1 MRDEEISWVQA
12 YERRMRRFNL
22 EVILVALSVLT
33 ILIPWLF
40 IVEWALF
47 KIAVLSRH
55 LYRRAIDPKDP
66 KSRRSPSRLN
76 SSPPRLGLLTGAAD
90 LESVPIGRLPS
101 PRVVARLGERIRS
114 PRSVTLQ
121 RDESI
126 AVRY

>member
-1 MRDEEISWVQA
+1 MKAHGWIGAPRQILVRDGEISWVQA

-55 LYRRAIDPKDP
+55 L
-66 KSRRSPSRLN
+66 
-76 SSPPRLGLLTGAAD
+76 G
-90 LESVPIGRLPS
+90 
-101 PRVVARLGERIRS
+101 
-114 PRSVTLQ
+114 
-121 RDESI
+121 
-126 AVRY
+126 